1 MLFFFINITFQSSIN
16 SKEGG
21 WKEKKNSK
29 PKEITHKPPGPS
41 SSWERGFNGD
51 KINLDSSDHSTSFR
65 TWAKVGNLSTSERKT
80 PNDLPSIGLNLNLGL
95 LLCKRTM
102 LLAMY
107 KSM

>member
-16 SKEGG
+16 SKEGD
-21 WKEKKNSK
+21 WKEKKSS
-29 PKEITHKPPGPS
+29 KEIKHKPPGPS

-80 PNDLPSIGLNLNLGL
+80 PMDFPSLGSNSNLGV
-95 LLCKRTM
+95 LLCKRTL

-107 KSM
+107 KSMQ